1 MSSTPPLQFMAGGH
15 PHDAALAEA
24 HFQRG
29 NAAGA
34 AGRFADAIAYFDAA
48 LGVAPGFVEAH
59 LNRGHALNE
68 LGRAHAALASFDRAL
83 TINPRHAGALAAR
96 ANVLNDLDRLD
107 EAMAATRLAMRAA
120 PEDLNIRK
128 RFFWLQ
134 VAKNADDRDLADAGD
149 EVSRL
154 SAKAAR
160 EQLRAR
166 RAIADFR
173 AAHDLAQT
181 DFLLAEGYAC
191 AGLAEANARLRD
203 VCARA
208 PAPCEEPQLVPLKE
222 TEIAAIARFRE
233 QKLRYIPCVPEH
245 CLNPDLDWKAIE
257 RSYFAGAPEIAVID
271 DFLSQEALIE
281 LRRFALI
288 STVWKSEYLHQYL
301 GAFAEDGFIS
311 PLHMRIAA
319 ELKRR
324 MPRLFGPQ
332 RLEHLWGFK
341 YAPRIAKGINVHADF
356 AKVNLNF
363 WVTPDSANLDPATG
377 GLIVY
382 DTPAPASWTFRD
394 YNADKSRIADFLGS
408 HRAARKRIPY
418 RCNRAVLFNAS
429 LFHETDTIRFKDGY
443 ENQRINMTYLF
454 GRGLAMG

>member
-1 MSSTPPLQFMAGGH
+1 M
-15 PHDAALAEA
+15 LAEA
-24 HFQRG
+24 HFQSG

-34 AGRFADAIAYFDAA
+34 TGRFADAIAYFDAA
-48 LGVAPGFVEAH
+48 LGLQPGYVEAH
-59 LNRGHALNE
+59 LQRGHALNE
-68 LGRAHAALASFDRAL
+68 LGRAHAALASFERAL
-83 TINPRHAGALAAR
+83 AINPRHAGALAAR
-96 ANVLNDLDRLD
+96 AGVLNDLDRLD

-120 PEDLNIRK
+120 PEDINVRK

-134 VAKNADDRDLADAGD
+134 VATGADDRDMADASD
-149 EVSRL
+149 EVARL

-166 RAIADFR
+166 RSIADFR

-181 DFLLAEGYAC
+181 AFLIAEGYTC
-191 AGLAEANARLRD
+191 VGLDEAHARLQD

-208 PAPCEEPQLVPLKE
+208 PAPCEDPQLVPMKE
-222 TEIAAIARFRE
+222 TEIAAITRFRE
-233 QKLRYIPCVPEH
+233 QKVRYLPRVPEF
-245 CLNPDLDWKAIE
+245 CLNPALDWKAIE
-257 RSYFAGAPEIAVID
+257 RAYFAGAPQIAVID
-271 DFLSQEALIE
+271 DFLTGAALAE

-301 GAFAEDGFIS
+301 GAFAEDGFMS
-311 PLHMRIAA
+311 PLHMRIAM
-319 ELKRR
+319 ELKER
-324 MPRLFGPQ
+324 MPRLLGPQ

-341 YAPRIAKGINVHADF
+341 YAPRVAKGINVHADF

-363 WVTPDSANLDPATG
+363 WITPDEANLDPARG
-377 GLIVY
+377 GLVIY
-382 DTPAPASWTFRD
+382 DTPAPASWSFRD
-394 YNADKSRIADFLGS
+394 YNAGKSLITDFLARSQSG
-408 HRAARKRIPY
+408 HRRIPY